1 MDREVELVNK
11 IIKESIIHGA
21 DWGGSYDSN
30 EERLIKSI
38 EEWIIFKE
46 LQHKYTIGKVRFDEP
61 SKYYY
66 DIMYQIVPIT
76 EKQKQIGVE

>member
-21 DWGGSYDSN
+21 DWGGSYDTN
-30 EERLIKSI
+30 EKNLIESI

-61 SKYYY
+61 LKYSYW
-66 DIMYQIVPIT
+66 IMYQIVPIK
-76 EKQKQIGVE
+76 EKQK

>member
-11 IIKESIIHGA
+11 IIRESIIHGA

-61 SKYYY
+61 STYSYW
-66 DIMYQIVPIT
+66 IMYQIVPIT
-76 EKQKQIGVE
+76 EKNR